1 MKCKLSLLEVIKF
14 HKLMAA
20 RGHGSGED
28 NKMRNILCFISF
40 ITRSFTSNVK
50 ELNSESRTRT
60 YLKIDSF
67 NLHALPTWPSGQLI
81 TCGEFI

>member
-40 ITRSFTSNVK
+40 ITRSRGVTVK
-50 ELNSESRTRT
+50 GA
-60 YLKIDSF
+60 YY
-67 NLHALPTWPSGQLI
+67 
-81 TCGEFI
+81 